1 MRLMLSALLTAVL
14 LSCATNSTVGDTPKE
29 KYAEEQKKELQGAWA
44 VTGTKGYPKE
54 VPQKELKELRLTF
67 KGNTIAAKYGDKTVE
82 ATYKLILTKAGPSQ
96 VDVTVTQGPESV
108 KGKTFKGIYLLEG
121 NTLKISYRDSGKP
134 RPSTFTDE
142 GEAGVYTISFKKA
155 KR

>member
-1 MRLMLSALLTAVL
+1 MKLFLYALLAAGLIGTAW
-14 LSCATNSTVGDTPKE
+14 AAPKE
-29 KYAEEQKKELQGAWA
+29 DNAVQQKENLQGEWKSLI
-44 VTGTKGYPKE
+44 TQGYGKDAPDEERKTIY
-54 VPQKELKELRLTF
+54 LTF
-67 KGNTIAAKYGDKTVE
+67 KGDQLLAKYGEKTAE

-96 VDVTVTQGPESV
+96 VDVTVTQGTDSV

-142 GEAGVYTISFKKA
+142 DEAGVYTISFKKA
-155 KR
+155 KQ